1 MFKNLEPLD
10 SEKHANLKY
19 KPVKGYEFASK
30 MPFSLLGGSEV
41 AQASKSFPI
50 VFPEKDS
57 KNVSML
63 PMALFSLKLG
73 ENPFVGEDG
82 QWKADYIPAHIRRYP
97 FISAKIPEKDN
108 QFAVM
113 IDKDAPQFDEK
124 EGEPMFDDEKKPGDI
139 IKKVQTFLS
148 SLQQEF
154 DKTEKIVVLLEE
166 QNILVSR
173 VFKITKGEK
182 SRSVRGFRVVD
193 TEKLAKLDDST
204 LALWVRNGLMGIIFA
219 HLHSLNNIKRITEL
233 QGVEEKDT
241 ASKQS

>member
-57 KNVSML
+57 KNVPML
-63 PMALFSLKLG
+63 PMALFSFKLD

-97 FISAKIPEKDN
+97 FMFAQIPEKDN

-124 EGEPMFDDEKKPGDI
+124 EGEPMFDDEKKPRDI
-139 IKKVQTFLS
+139 IKQAQTFLS

-154 DKTEKIVVLLEE
+154 DKTVKIVSLLEE
-166 QNILVSR
+166 QDVLVSKQ
-173 VFKITKGEK
+173 FKIKRGDK
-182 SRSVRGFRVVD
+182 SANLRGFRVVD
-193 TEKLAKLDDST
+193 TEKLAKLEDSV

-219 HLHSLNNIKRITEL
+219 HLHSFNNIKRIAEL
-233 QGVEEKDT
+233 QSVEEKDT
-241 ASKQS
+241 ANKQS

>member
-19 KPVKGYEFASK
+19 KPVKGFAFASK
-30 MPFSLLGGSEV
+30 LPLSLLGGSEV
-41 AQASKSFPI
+41 AEASKSFPV

-57 KNVSML
+57 KNVPML
-63 PMALFSLKLG
+63 PMALFSFKLD

-97 FISAKIPEKDN
+97 FIFAQIPEKDN

-124 EGEPMFDDEKKPGDI
+124 EGEPLFDDEKKPGDI

-154 DKTEKIVVLLEE
+154 DKTVQIVSLLEE
-166 QNILVSR
+166 HDVLVSR

-182 SRSVRGFRVVD
+182 SRSLRGFRVVD
-193 TEKLAKLDDST
+193 TVKLAKLDDST

-233 QGVEEKDT
+233 QSVEEKDT
-241 ASKQS
+241 ANKQS

>member
-30 MPFSLLGGSEV
+30 IPLSLLGGSEV
-41 AQASKSFPI
+41 AEASKSFPI

-57 KNVSML
+57 KNVPML

-97 FISAKIPEKDN
+97 FIFAQIPEKDN

-124 EGEPMFDDEKKPGDI
+124 EGEPLFDDEKKPGDI

-148 SLQQEF
+148 SLQQDL
-154 DKTEKIVVLLEE
+154 DKTVKIVSLLEE
-166 QNILVSR
+166 HDVLVSKQ
-173 VFKITKGEK
+173 FKIKRGDK
-182 SRSVRGFRVVD
+182 SANLRGFRVVD
-193 TEKLAKLDDST
+193 TEKLAKLDDSV

-219 HLHSLNNIKRITEL
+219 HLHSLNNIRRITEL

-241 ASKQS
+241 ANKPS

>member
-10 SEKHANLKY
+10 SKKHANLKY

-41 AQASKSFPI
+41 AEASKSFPI

-57 KNVSML
+57 KNVPML

-97 FISAKIPEKDN
+97 FMFAQIPEKDN

-124 EGEPMFDDEKKPGDI
+124 EGEPLFDDEKKPGDI

-148 SLQQEF
+148 SLQQDL
-154 DKTEKIVVLLEE
+154 DKTVQTVSLLEE
-166 QNILVSR
+166 QDVLVSKQ
-173 VFKITKGEK
+173 FKIKRGDK
-182 SRSVRGFRVVD
+182 SANVRGFRVVD
-193 TEKLAKLDDST
+193 TEKLAKLEDSV

-219 HLHSLNNIKRITEL
+219 HLHSFNNIRRITEL

-241 ASKQS
+241 ANKPS